1 MKIAW
6 DEIAV
11 IFIALL
17 GVALAYDWYK
27 GMKASSAPMI
37 TTAAETH
44 TAVTPPQTTD
54 EYVRM
59 KYPDA
64 M

>member
-17 GVALAYDWYK
+17 GVALAYDWWK
-27 GMKASSAPMI
+27 GMKASSAPLM
-37 TTAAETH
+37 TSGAETH
-44 TAVTPPQTTD
+44 TAITPPQTVE
-54 EYVRM
+54 EYINA

>member
-17 GVALAYDWYK
+17 GVALAYDWW
-27 GMKASSAPMI
+27 KARKSTAPMI

-44 TAVTPPQTTD
+44 TAVTPPQTVE
-54 EYVRM
+54 EYINS

>member
-6 DEIAV
+6 DDIV
-11 IFIALL
+11 VLFIALL
-17 GVALAYDWYK
+17 AVALAYDWWK
-27 GMKASSAPMI
+27 GRKTPEQMM
-37 TTAAETH
+37 TTRAETH
-44 TAVTPPQTTD
+44 TAITPPQTV
-54 EYVRM
+54 EQYINA